1 MHSPLEI
8 GPLDPA
14 TADEVRAL
22 AAAARESD
30 GVAPLSE
37 QPLLRLGVD
46 DEDLTHV
53 VAYDGAGTVTGY
65 AQIDRGGDVAS
76 AELVVHPAARR
87 RRTGRM
93 LLPTAQRDA
102 TLPARSGEPGQ
113 HGRTLHVWAHGD
125 LPAARAFAADAGLV
139 VVRELWKMG
148 LDLRSRTWERPEVP
162 AGLRLRTFRP
172 GSDDAA
178 WLRVNARAFAH
189 HPEQGRLTQADLDA
203 RLAEDWFDPEGF
215 FLLEREDG
223 SLAGFLWTKVPTDQ
237 AGSSDAP
244 VREGEIYVVG
254 VDPDAQGEGLG
265 KVLTAVGLAH
275 LAAQG
280 LDRAVLYVDGDN
292 TAATRTYL
300 GAGFGKDTVDV
311 QYGPPAVHPVTQS
324 SPSDATMKP

>member
-1 MHSPLEI
+1 MRSPLEI
-8 GPLDPA
+8 GPLDAA
-14 TADEVRAL
+14 TADQVRAL
-22 AAAARESD
+22 AAAAQESD

-37 QPLLRLGVD
+37 QPLLRLEVD

-53 VAYDGAGTVTGY
+53 VAYGDAGAVTGY
-65 AQIDRGGDVAS
+65 AQVDRGGDVAS
-76 AELVVHPAARR
+76 AELVVLPAARR

-93 LLPTAQRDA
+93 LLRTAQRDA

-113 HGRTLHVWAHGD
+113 HGGVLHVWAHGD

-148 LDLRSRTWERPEVP
+148 LDLRTGTWERPATP
-162 AGLRLRTFRP
+162 AGLTLRTFRP
-172 GSDDAA
+172 GPDDDA
-178 WLRVNARAFAH
+178 WLRANARAFAH

-215 FLLEREDG
+215 FLLERADG
-223 SLAGFLWTKVPTDQ
+223 SLAGYLWTKVPTDQ
-237 AGSSDAP
+237 AGP

-254 VDPDAQGEGLG
+254 VDPDAQGQGLG
-265 KVLTAVGLAH
+265 KVLTAVGLGR
-275 LAAQG
+275 LASLG

-311 QYGPPAVHPVTQS
+311 QYGPPVPPVTQS
-324 SPSDATMKP
+324 SPSDATMKS

>member
-1 MHSPLEI
+1 MRSPLEI

-22 AAAARESD
+22 AAAAQEAD

-53 VAYDGAGTVTGY
+53 VAYDGEGTVTGY
-65 AQIDRGGDVAS
+65 AQVDRGGEVAS

-93 LLPTAQRDA
+93 LLRTAQRDA

-113 HGRTLHVWAHGD
+113 HGGVLHVWAHGD

-148 LDLRSRTWERPEVP
+148 LDLRSGTWALPEIP
-162 AGLRLRTFRP
+162 TGLRLRTFRP
-172 GSDDAA
+172 GPDDDA

-223 SLAGFLWTKVPTDQ
+223 SLAGSLWTKVPTDQ
-237 AGSSDAP
+237 AGAH
-244 VREGEIYVVG
+244 REGEIYVVG
-254 VDPDAQGEGLG
+254 VDPDAQGQGLG

-275 LAAQG
+275 LAALG

-292 TAATRTYL
+292 AAATRTYL

-311 QYGPPAVHPVTQS
+311 QYGPPAVNPVTQS
-324 SPSDATMKP
+324 SPSDATMKS

>member
-1 MHSPLEI
+1 MRSPLEI
-8 GPLDPA
+8 GPLDAA
-14 TADEVRAL
+14 TADQVRAL
-22 AAAARESD
+22 AAAAQESD

-53 VAYDGAGTVTGY
+53 VAYDDEGTVTGY
-65 AQIDRGGDVAS
+65 AQVDRGGDVAS

-93 LLPTAQRDA
+93 LLRTAQRDA

-113 HGRTLHVWAHGD
+113 HGGVLHVWAHGD

-148 LDLRSRTWERPEVP
+148 LDLRAGTWEPPTTP

-172 GSDDAA
+172 GPDDDA
-178 WLRVNARAFAH
+178 WLRANARAFAH

-215 FLLEREDG
+215 FLLERADG
-223 SLAGFLWTKVPTDQ
+223 SLAGYLWTKVPTDQ
-237 AGSSDAP
+237 ARP

-254 VDPDAQGEGLG
+254 VDPDAQGQGLG
-265 KVLTAVGLAH
+265 TVLTAVGLAH
-275 LAAQG
+275 LASRG

-292 TAATRTYL
+292 SAATRTYL

-311 QYGPPAVHPVTQS
+311 QYGPPVPPVTQS
-324 SPSDATMKP
+324 SPSDATMKS

>member
-1 MHSPLEI
+1 MRSPLEI

-22 AAAARESD
+22 AVAAQESD

-53 VAYDGAGTVTGY
+53 VAYDDEGTVTGY
-65 AQIDRGGDVAS
+65 AQVDRGGDVAS

-93 LLPTAQRDA
+93 LLRTAQRDA

-113 HGRTLHVWAHGD
+113 HGGVLHVWAHGD

-148 LDLRSRTWERPEVP
+148 LDLRSGTWERPEAP
-162 AGLRLRTFRP
+162 AGLSLRTFRP
-172 GSDDAA
+172 GSDDDA

-189 HPEQGRLTQADLDA
+189 HPEQGRLGQADLDA
-203 RLAEDWFDPEGF
+203 RVAEDWFDPEGF

-223 SLAGFLWTKVPTDQ
+223 SLAGSLWTKVPTDQ
-237 AGSSDAP
+237 TGD

-254 VDPDAQGEGLG
+254 VDPDAQGQGLG

-275 LAAQG
+275 LAARG

-311 QYGPPAVHPVTQS
+311 QYGPPAVNPVTQS
-324 SPSDATMKP
+324 SPSDATMKS

>member
-1 MHSPLEI
+1 MRSPLEI

-22 AAAARESD
+22 AAAAQESD

-53 VAYDGAGTVTGY
+53 VAYDDEGTVTGY
-65 AQIDRGGDVAS
+65 AQVDRGGDVAS

-93 LLPTAQRDA
+93 LLRTAQRDA

-113 HGRTLHVWAHGD
+113 HGGVLHVWAHGD

-148 LDLRSRTWERPEVP
+148 LDLRSGTWERPEVP

-172 GSDDAA
+172 GHDDAA
-178 WLRVNARAFAH
+178 WLLVNARAFAH
-189 HPEQGRLTQADLDA
+189 HPEQGRLGQADLDA
-203 RLAEDWFDPEGF
+203 RVAEDWFDPGGF

-223 SLAGFLWTKVPTDQ
+223 SLAGSLWTKVPANQTGD
-237 AGSSDAP
+237 

-254 VDPDAQGEGLG
+254 VDPDAQGQGLG

-275 LAAQG
+275 LAARG

-292 TAATRTYL
+292 AAATRTYL

-311 QYGPPAVHPVTQS
+311 QYGPPAVNPVTQS
-324 SPSDATMKP
+324 SPSDATMKS

>member
-14 TADEVRAL
+14 TADQVRAL
-22 AAAARESD
+22 AAAAQEAD

-46 DEDLTHV
+46 HENLTHV
-53 VAYDGAGTVTGY
+53 VAYDGEGTVTGY
-65 AQIDRGGDVAS
+65 AQVDRGGDVAS

-93 LLPTAQRDA
+93 LLRTAQRDA

-113 HGRTLHVWAHGD
+113 HGGSLHVWAHGD
-125 LPAARAFAADAGLV
+125 LPAARALAASAGLV

-148 LDLRSRTWERPEVP
+148 LDLRPGSWDLPGVP

-172 GSDDAA
+172 GHDDAA
-178 WLRVNARAFAH
+178 WLRLNARAFAH
-189 HPEQGRLTQADLDA
+189 HPEQGRLTQTDLDA
-203 RLAEDWFDPEGF
+203 RLAEDWFDAEGL

-223 SLAGFLWTKVPTDQ
+223 TLAGSLWTKVATDQ
-237 AGSSDAP
+237 PAGP
-244 VREGEIYVVG
+244 REGEIYVVA
-254 VDPDAQGEGLG
+254 VDPDTQGQGLG

-275 LAAQG
+275 LAARG

-300 GAGFGKDTVDV
+300 GAGFGTDTVDV
-311 QYGPPAVHPVTQS
+311 QYGPPAANHVTQS
-324 SPSDATMKP
+324 SPSDATMKS

>member
-1 MHSPLEI
+1 MRSPLEI

-22 AAAARESD
+22 AAAAQEAD

-53 VAYDGAGTVTGY
+53 VAYDGEGTVTGY
-65 AQIDRGGDVAS
+65 AQVDRGGDVAS

-93 LLPTAQRDA
+93 LLRTAQRDA

-113 HGRTLHVWAHGD
+113 HGGVLHVWAHGD

-148 LDLRSRTWERPEVP
+148 LDLRSGTWALPEVP

-172 GSDDAA
+172 GPDDDA

-223 SLAGFLWTKVPTDQ
+223 SLAGSLWTKVPTDQ
-237 AGSSDAP
+237 AGAH
-244 VREGEIYVVG
+244 REGEIYVVG
-254 VDPDAQGEGLG
+254 VDPDAQGQGLG

-275 LAAQG
+275 LAALG

-292 TAATRTYL
+292 AAATRTYL

-311 QYGPPAVHPVTQS
+311 QYGPPAVNPVTQS
-324 SPSDATMKP
+324 SPSDATMKS